1 MGCLLTYNYK
11 KNSKTSSINK
21 FLTQFNSL
29 KLSNFYDIPKNII
42 EPLNFDS
49 KFIFDVSLGEG
60 TFGFTLKIIEK
71 ENNMEYALKVLP
83 KENFKNKEDSHNILN
98 YLMNIKNEINFNEL
112 NGIINFFDNEDS
124 IFIIQNLANFSLKY
138 VINNEKL
145 PLNKKSVKKL
155 MNDIFYSL
163 YLLNKNNFIHGN
175 LIPENILFFQN
186 QNSLKYNLK
195 LNDFSYYLYFEP
207 KKHKKYNYYFYSPEV
222 LLNNDFSIKSDIWSA
237 GIIMYILLLGKFP
250 FIGENIDTLKEN
262 IINQELNFNSDNIII
277 DDLAKDLLIRLLE
290 KNKEI
295 RINLEDILNHKYF
308 DKNNFFL
315 LENSSEDNNK
325 SFNSSEISENIILS
339 INYLIKN
346 FFIFIII
353 FNELNEEVIKNI
365 FYNYI
370 KSQIIIENYQ
380 EKIFKFIDDNSID
393 FDDKKIDK
401 ILNSFLINKIYLSEN
416 NVNII
421 FNYFKNN
428 IELNE
433 DNIKLKNIIIYI
445 KNIVNNNKENSNKF
459 IIEKNTLINDNI
471 LNKEM
476 NINEFKTLLLSNI
489 FDNYY

>member
-1 MGCLLTYNYK
+1 MGCLITYNYK
-11 KNSKTSSINK
+11 KRTKTSSMND

-29 KLSNFYDIPKNII
+29 KLSNFYDIPKNMI

-49 KFIFDVSLGEG
+49 KFFFDVSLGEG

-71 ENNMEYALKVLP
+71 ENNTEYALKVLP
-83 KENFKNKEDSHNILN
+83 KENFKNKEVSYNILN
-98 YLMNIKNEINFNEL
+98 YLMNIKNEINYNEL
-112 NGIINFFDNEDS
+112 NNIINFFDNEDS

-145 PLNKKSVKKL
+145 PLNKKRTKKI

-163 YLLNKNNFIHGN
+163 FLLNKNNFIHGN
-175 LIPENILFFQN
+175 LIPENILFFQS

-195 LNDFSYYLYFEP
+195 LNDFSYYLYFEH
-207 KKHKKYNYYFYSPEV
+207 KRQKKYNYYFYSPEV
-222 LLNNDFSIKSDIWSA
+222 LLFNDYSIKSDIWSA

-250 FIGENIDTLKEN
+250 FIGEDIDKLKNN
-262 IINQELNFNSDNIII
+262 IINQEIDFNNNDNIML
-277 DDLAKDLLIRLLE
+277 DDLEKDLLIRLLE

-295 RINLEDILNHKYF
+295 RIKLDDILNHKYF

-315 LENSSEDNNK
+315 LENSSEENNK

-339 INYLIKN
+339 INYLLKS

-353 FNELNEEVIKNI
+353 FNELNKEIINNI

-370 KSQIIIENYQ
+370 LKNQIIENYQ
-380 EKIFKFIDDNSID
+380 EKIFKFIDDNSIH
-393 FDDKKIDK
+393 FDDRKIDQ
-401 ILNSFLINKIYLSEN
+401 ILNYLLINKIYLSEN
-416 NVNII
+416 NVNTI
-421 FNYFKNN
+421 FNFFKDNVK
-428 IELNE
+428 LND

-445 KNIVNNNKENSNKF
+445 KNIIINSNENLNKY
-459 IIEKNTLINDNI
+459 IIEKNTLINDNL

-476 NINEFKTLLLSNI
+476 NVIEFKTLLLSNI
-489 FDNYY
+489 FDN

>member
-1 MGCLLTYNYK
+1 
-11 KNSKTSSINK
+11 
-21 FLTQFNSL
+21 
-29 KLSNFYDIPKNII
+29 
-42 EPLNFDS
+42 
-49 KFIFDVSLGEG
+49 
-60 TFGFTLKIIEK
+60 
-71 ENNMEYALKVLP
+71 
-83 KENFKNKEDSHNILN
+83 
-98 YLMNIKNEINFNEL
+98 
-112 NGIINFFDNEDS
+112 
-124 IFIIQNLANFSLKY
+124 
-138 VINNEKL
+138 
-145 PLNKKSVKKL
+145 

-237 GIIMYILLLGKFP
+237 GVIMYILLLGKFP
-250 FIGENIDTLKEN
+250 FISENIDILKEN
-262 IINQELNFNSDNIII
+262 IINQEINFNNDNIII
-277 DDLAKDLLIRLLE
+277 DDLEKDLLIRLLE

-346 FFIFIII
+346 FLIFIII

-370 KSQIIIENYQ
+370 KNQIIIENYQ

-393 FDDKKIDK
+393 INDKKIDK

-416 NVNII
+416 NINII

-433 DNIKLKNIIIYI
+433 DNLKLKN
-445 KNIVNNNKENSNKF
+445 NFN
-459 IIEKNTLINDNI
+459 
-471 LNKEM
+471 
-476 NINEFKTLLLSNI
+476 
-489 FDNYY
+489 

>member
-1 MGCLLTYNYK
+1 MGCLITYNYK
-11 KNSKTSSINK
+11 KRTKTSSMND

-71 ENNMEYALKVLP
+71 ENNIDYALKVLP
-83 KENFKNKEDSHNILN
+83 KENIKNKEDSYNILN
-98 YLMNIKNEINFNEL
+98 YLMNIKNEINYNEL
-112 NGIINFFDNEDS
+112 NNIINFFDNEDS

-138 VINNEKL
+138 VINNENL
-145 PLNKKSVKKL
+145 PLNKKRTKKI

-163 YLLNKNNFIHGN
+163 FLLNKNNFIHGN
-175 LIPENILFFQN
+175 LIPENILFFQS

-195 LNDFSYYLYFEP
+195 LNDFSYYLYFEH

-222 LLNNDFSIKSDIWSA
+222 LLSNDYSIESDIWSA

-250 FIGENIDTLKEN
+250 FIGEDIDKLKNN
-262 IINQELNFNSDNIII
+262 IINQEIDFNNNDNIIL
-277 DDLAKDLLIRLLE
+277 DDLEKDLLLRLLQ

-295 RINLEDILNHKYF
+295 RIKLDDILNHKYF

-315 LENSSEDNNK
+315 LENSSEENNK
-325 SFNSSEISENIILS
+325 SFNSSEFSENIVFS
-339 INYLIKN
+339 INYLLKI

-353 FNELNEEVIKNI
+353 FNDLNEEIIKNI

-370 KSQIIIENYQ
+370 FNNQTIENYQ
-380 EKIFKFIDDNSID
+380 EKIFKFINDNSIHIED
-393 FDDKKIDK
+393 RKIDK
-401 ILNSFLINKIYLSEN
+401 ILNYLLINKIYSFEN

-421 FNYFKNN
+421 FNFFKD
-428 IELNE
+428 ILKLN
-433 DNIKLKNIIIYI
+433 DNSIKLKNIIIYI
-445 KNIVNNNKENSNKF
+445 KNIINNNNENSNKY
-459 IIEKNTLINDNI
+459 IIEKNTLINDN
-471 LNKEM
+471 LLDKEM
-476 NINEFKTLLLSNI
+476 NVIEFKILLLSNI
-489 FDNYY
+489 FDN